1 MGFSM
6 CRELIL
12 RKVKENIYGICR
24 KWDSLWE
31 IKKTELSPERIK
43 KILVIRLDMVGD
55 LILSLPALEVL
66 RMNYSQA
73 HLTLVANPYT
83 CSLVKDYPIF
93 DEVLIY
99 DENKKCRTV
108 RKQWAFIN
116 LLRKKRFDLAIDLIY
131 AKDIWPSALA
141 FLSRAKYRLGFDVGL
156 RRFFLNIRVVPENCT
171 KYDMERNLE
180 LIGQLGLQHS
190 VDVNDFEELRILDKD
205 RDYIESLISGHK
217 ISNSSLLIGINAT
230 ASVKN
235 KMWPK
240 ENFIELIDKIMDFFK
255 TKVNI
260 ILTGGP
266 SDVEYIKSMA
276 KEIKIQPLIVAG
288 QTSLSQ
294 LCALISRLDLL
305 ITNCTAPLHIAELL
319 DIPSVAILGPSLRER
334 WTRRNHRHVVL
345 QTNGLDCCPCEKR
358 WCIFKETV
366 CLTSIT
372 VDDVFAS
379 TLKLLDE
386 SPVP

>member
-1 MGFSM
+1 
-6 CRELIL
+6 
-12 RKVKENIYGICR
+12 
-24 KWDSLWE
+24 
-31 IKKTELSPERIK
+31 
-43 KILVIRLDMVGD
+43 
-55 LILSLPALEVL
+55 
-66 RMNYSQA
+66 
-73 HLTLVANPYT
+73 
-83 CSLVKDYPIF
+83 
-93 DEVLIY
+93 
-99 DENKKCRTV
+99 
-108 RKQWAFIN
+108 
-116 LLRKKRFDLAIDLIY
+116 
-131 AKDIWPSALA
+131 
-141 FLSRAKYRLGFDVGL
+141 
-156 RRFFLNIRVVPENCT
+156 
-171 KYDMERNLE
+171 
-180 LIGQLGLQHS
+180 
-190 VDVNDFEELRILDKD
+190 
-205 RDYIESLISGHK
+205 
-217 ISNSSLLIGINAT
+217 
-230 ASVKN
+230 SVKN